1 MTEQSLSI
9 WRMGIDMDTIVI
21 ADIEQ
26 KYAQLSAAQKEMFAG
41 YGLRQIKHFVDISLP
56 SLAAT
61 LPEGAIIQGIN
72 ADGKVQAFN
81 ASTGQYYLWISD
93 LQWQLSNRATQA
105 VDLKEDAVAIWQIFE
120 LANYELV
127 DLSHVHRDFLAQETH

>member
-1 MTEQSLSI
+1 
-9 WRMGIDMDTIVI
+9 MGGDMDTLVI

-26 KYAQLSAAQKEMFAG
+26 KYAQLSEAQKEMFAG

-56 SLAAT
+56 NLEAT

-81 ASTGQYYLWISD
+81 AATRQYYLWISD

-105 VDLKEDAVAIWQIFE
+105 VDLKEDAIAIWQIFE
-120 LANYELV
+120 LADYELV
-127 DLSHVHRDFLAQETH
+127 DLSHVHRDFLAQETE